1 MKKLVL
7 IIAALFAGAGSS
19 FAAGSVDKVA
29 ASNALR
35 YGNSFIF
42 IENGITFSVYPDGE
56 FDFYLDNRSGVS
68 AHVGV
73 GPVGVTFNSG
83 YDYNPYVQYDDYGAV
98 IQVEDVPVY
107 YDYYGRV
114 NRIGNINIWYRNG
127 MAYRIGGM
135 HIYYGPGGYYDYHT
149 GYINVYNRVYVYRPW
164 HRYFVRP
171 AVGFCMVYNR
181 PYRRYYSPVRY
192 TYYRPYVHNRRH
204 AYARVGKSYRY
215 QERVD
220 RNRVYR
226 NDSRVS
232 VRSNAARS
240 NDRIA
245 YNRESSRVQR
255 PVARTDRRGDSR
267 GTQDIRRDQRPDTRA
282 ARTDRRPDARG
293 TQSSRRSDPAQRAGT
308 TVTRSSREVKSS
320 PAGRTVKTSRT
331 VTTRKPVERDVRGR
345 QGQSNARK
353 SSPAVTS
360 RSTTVRRSAPSG
372 RDQQVQKTTR
382 STTVKR
388 QVVQPSRRSAAAR
401 SNSGSRSNRSG
412 NE

>member
-7 IIAALFAGAGSS
+7 IIAALLTGTGSS

-42 IENGITFSVYPDGE
+42 VENGITFSVYPDGE
-56 FDFYLDNRSGVS
+56 FDFYIDNRTGVS

-98 IQVEDVPVY
+98 IQVENVPIY

-114 NRIGNINIWYRNG
+114 NRIGNINVWYRNG
-127 MAYRIGGM
+127 LAYRIGGM
-135 HIYYGPGGYYDYHT
+135 RIFYGPGGYYDYHT
-149 GYINVYNRVYVYRPW
+149 GFINVYNRVYVYRPW

-171 AVGFCMVYNR
+171 SVGFCMVYNR

-192 TYYRPYVHNRRH
+192 TYYRPYRYNRRH
-204 AYARVGKSYRY
+204 AYARIGKTYRY
-215 QERVD
+215 QERAD

-232 VRSNAARS
+232 VRRHAARS

-245 YNRESSRVQR
+245 YNRNSSRDQR
-255 PVARTDRRGDSR
+255 PAARTDRRADAR
-267 GTQDIRRDQRPDTRA
+267 GTQGVRQDQRPDTRA
-282 ARTDRRPDARG
+282 ARTDRRPDTRG
-293 TQSSRRSDPAQRAGT
+293 TRDMRRGQQGNRAGT
-308 TVTRSSREVKSS
+308 TVTRSSREVRTS
-320 PAGRTVKTSRT
+320 PAGRTVKTSRS
-331 VTTRKPVERDVRGR
+331 VTTRKPVTRDVRGR

-360 RSTTVRRSAPSG
+360 RSTTVRRSAP
-372 RDQQVQKTTR
+372 RDGGQQVRKTTR
-382 STTVKR
+382 STSVKR

-401 SNSGSRSNRSG
+401 SNSGNRSKRSG